1 MQLEDK
7 MRKSPLFAAT
17 IIAGFILMALSGV
30 PMYSQETNAAV
41 NNQPAA
47 AATAPATTE
56 GGFTIGMALAILG
69 AALAAAGGGFGSS
82 VGVGVAGEVG
92 NGVLSEDEK
101 KFGTVLLLQA
111 LPATQS
117 IYGLLTAFIIMG
129 KINLG
134 MSFENGLSILCAAVV
149 VMVTQL
155 ISGIWQGKVAA
166 ASMQLIARKPKQ
178 TGQAIILPAMV
189 ETFAVFGL
197 LVGILLLN
205 KIV

>member
-1 MQLEDK
+1 
-7 MRKSPLFAAT
+7 MRKSPLFAAS
-17 IIAGFILMALSGV
+17 IITGFIMMALSAV

-41 NNQPAA
+41 NNQSAAVKAETPA
-47 AATAPATTE
+47 PE

-117 IYGLLTAFIIMG
+117 IYGLLIAFIIMT
-129 KINLG
+129 KITPGMAFERGLG
-134 MSFENGLSILCAAVV
+134 ILCAAVV

-205 KIV
+205 LIV